1 MNMDSSCDLEA
12 ALGAVMP
19 DKADVGRINACSNED
34 IQILVN
40 DVFQLYKPQVTTKV
54 KSKK

>member
-40 DVFQLYKPQVTTKV
+40 DVFQLYRPHVTTSSV
-54 KSKK
+54 DGG